1 MDIFSI
7 LNLLGGLAIFLYGLT
22 MLGNGLEK
30 VSGGRLEKTLESL
43 TNTVIKSVLL
53 GMLVTAAIQSS
64 SASTVIVVGLV
75 NAKILKLKNAIGV
88 IMGANIGTTITA
100 HVLRLSDITSDN
112 FFMQVLKPSTLA
124 PLACIIG
131 LGLIMAASRS
141 KYKDIGTTLVGF
153 GILFTGLFAMEDAVE
168 PLAELPMF
176 AEAFLAFSQY
186 PLLGVLVGAVVTM
199 IIQSS
204 SASVGILQAL
214 TSTGVISFSMA
225 FPIIMGQ
232 NIGTTI
238 TPVLASIGAS
248 KNAKRAAFVHVT
260 FNILG
265 TVIFMAGFYAIN
277 AIFPFSFFNDIADRG
292 MIANFHSVF
301 NITVTLLFMPF
312 VRQFEKL
319 AYRVV
324 KDSPKDNETDIT
336 TSLDEILFKSP
347 GLALDH
353 TKTAVLE
360 MARLSKYNLEKST
373 TLFSNYDVKLIER
386 LKENEE
392 TVDKFQS
399 RVESYL
405 LKLSEKDLTDIETH
419 KLSKLLHI
427 SGEFERIADHAYNI
441 IEAAQKLHN
450 SKLSFSKKAVAE
462 LDIFSE
468 VCLEAVSLS
477 VKALDNTDEKAARN
491 IMPLED
497 VIDVIEEKLREKHMD
512 RLRKGKCTI
521 DAAFPFIEIL
531 RNFER
536 IGDICSNISESVI
549 SYEGNKGIVDRHE
562 YKKSIITTEEFK
574 DKYLVYM
581 TNYMQKLENI

>member
-1 MDIFSI
+1 MDFFSI
-7 LNLLGGLAIFLYGLT
+7 VNLLGGLAIFLYGLN
-22 MLGNGLEK
+22 MLGGGLER

-53 GMLVTAAIQSS
+53 GMFVTAAIQSS
-64 SASTVIVVGLV
+64 SATTVIVVGLV
-75 NAKILKLKNAIGV
+75 NAKILKLRNAIGV

-100 HVLRLSDITSDN
+100 HILRLSDISSDN
-112 FFMQVLKPSTLA
+112 FFMKMLKPDTLA
-124 PLACIIG
+124 PVACIIG
-131 LGLIMAASRS
+131 IAFIMISSRS

-153 GILFTGLFAMEDAVE
+153 GILFTGLFAMEATVE
-168 PLAELPMF
+168 PLAEHPAF
-176 AEAFLAFSQY
+176 AEAFLTFSQY
-186 PLLGVLVGAVVTM
+186 PVLGVLVGAVVTA

-214 TSTGVISFSMA
+214 SSTGVISFSMA

-265 TVIFMAGFYAIN
+265 TVIFMLAFYAIN

-292 MIANFHSVF
+292 MIANFHTVF
-301 NITVTLLFMPF
+301 NVTVTLLFIPF
-312 VRQFEKL
+312 VSLLEKL
-319 AYRVV
+319 AYKFVRDTED
-324 KDSPKDNETDIT
+324 DSENDIT
-336 TSLDEILFKSP
+336 TTLDEILFKSP

-353 TKTAVLE
+353 TKDAVLE
-360 MARLSKYNLEKST
+360 MAVLSKYNFEKSI
-373 TLFSNYDVKLIER
+373 TLFTEYNPKLVER
-386 LKENEE
+386 LKENED

-399 RVESYL
+399 RVENYL
-405 LKLSEKDLTDIETH
+405 LKLSEKELTDIESH

-441 IEAAQKLHN
+441 IESAVKLN
-450 SKLSFSKKAVAE
+450 DNKVSFSKKAVQELELFAE
-462 LDIFSE
+462 A
-468 VCLEAVSLS
+468 CLEGVNLS
-477 VKALDNTDEKAARN
+477 IKSFAENDEKSAKN
-491 IMPLED
+491 IMPLEG
-497 VIDVIEEKLREKHMD
+497 VIDTIEETLRVKHMD

-521 DAAFPFIEIL
+521 DAAFPFIELL

-536 IGDICSNISESVI
+536 IGDLCSNIAESVL
-549 SYEGNKGIVDRHE
+549 SYESLSREVDRHE
-562 YKKSIITTEEFK
+562 YKKAIITTEDYK
-574 DKYLVYM
+574 DKYVVYT
-581 TNYMQKLENI
+581 TNYISRLEKI